1 MGNTMAWRIP
11 VDVDD
16 ILKDDNDND
25 DNDDNV
31 DNDDDGLDLLNTDN
45 ELRSELIRIGTES
58 MMEDDELTGFSNDQ
72 ESRGSRRRVKREI
85 DDSEL

>member
-45 ELRSELIRIGTES
+45 ELRSELIRIGIES

-72 ESRGSRRRVKREI
+72 ESRGSRRRRVEI